1 MTRKTDILLQT
12 ADCIILNPSE
22 TRSWKVKA
30 LLDRGSQKTYL
41 SDTVRDFSQLDT
53 ISKQNVQ
60 IKAFGDTKGQVK
72 ELGEF
77 KFVLRG
83 WNGNVLQLY
92 LSGFSVP
99 VVCGSV
105 NGQKVKFVKSNY
117 PFLKNFKLADEGL
130 HTENIDLL
138 IGADY
143 YWDMFDGSVKRVN
156 GLTPVALGSKLGCLL
171 IGPVTNHNP
180 SSLTTYVENNVLHIK
195 TANFEERKIDNIWKI
210 DLLGIQEKGLSVC
223 EKVMEDMK
231 FENNRYVVKLPLKEY
246 ILSVSDNYDVSLKR
260 LS

>member
-1 MTRKTDILLQT
+1 MLVDTKTDILLQT
-12 ADCIILNPSE
+12 AGCIILNPSE
-22 TRSWKVKA
+22 TRSLEVKV

-83 WNGNVLQLY
+83 WSGNGLQLY

-117 PFLKNFKLADEGL
+117 PFLKFLKVILKISKMNF
-130 HTENIDLL
+130 
-138 IGADY
+138 
-143 YWDMFDGSVKRVN
+143 M
-156 GLTPVALGSKLGCLL
+156 
-171 IGPVTNHNP
+171 
-180 SSLTTYVENNVLHIK
+180 
-195 TANFEERKIDNIWKI
+195 NF
-210 DLLGIQEKGLSVC
+210 
-223 EKVMEDMK
+223 
-231 FENNRYVVKLPLKEY
+231 
-246 ILSVSDNYDVSLKR
+246 
-260 LS
+260 

>member
-1 MTRKTDILLQT
+1 MTANDDNKNDGIVLMLVDTKTDILLQT
-12 ADCIILNPSE
+12 AGCIILNPSE
-22 TRSWKVKA
+22 TRSLEVKV

-83 WNGNVLQLY
+83 WNGSGLQLY

-105 NGQKVKFVKSNY
+105 NGQKVK
-117 PFLKNFKLADEGL
+117 LAMS
-130 HTENIDLL
+130 T
-138 IGADY
+138 
-143 YWDMFDGSVKRVN
+143 SVPI
-156 GLTPVALGSKLGCLL
+156 LS
-171 IGPVTNHNP
+171 
-180 SSLTTYVENNVLHIK
+180 
-195 TANFEERKIDNIWKI
+195 ANF
-210 DLLGIQEKGLSVC
+210 SH
-223 EKVMEDMK
+223 
-231 FENNRYVVKLPLKEY
+231 
-246 ILSVSDNYDVSLKR
+246 
-260 LS
+260 